1 MEPDGQAMGGGS
13 SAVKLKN
20 KVLVWRW
27 ERGGAQ
33 GSRCRA
39 SGVSSGLCAP
49 PVSQC
54 AYVPVSVPLCVCAQ
68 DLAAGNT
75 RRRRYSGP
83 GRQRAHYGMCSGS
96 VHRSPHVG
104 SR

>member
-27 ERGGAQ
+27 ERGGAR

-39 SGVSSGLCAP
+39 SGVSIGLCAP

-54 AYVPVSVPLCVCAQ
+54 AYVPVSVPLCVCAHPLCPSLESPGWAQ
-68 DLAAGNT
+68 EDGVKPFLPAG
-75 RRRRYSGP
+75 
-83 GRQRAHYGMCSGS
+83 GS
-96 VHRSPHVG
+96 IP
-104 SR
+104 